1 MFCKNCGTQLEA
13 NAGFCS
19 NCGSAVEK
27 EEQVNVQTSVD
38 SSVDSTQTVNTT
50 VDSGAS
56 FAQPVNT
63 TVDSNVGGSSNQNRT
78 NNNLKNALI
87 ILLVCLIL
95 GGGAALAYF
104 TLFGKD
110 DAKVIE
116 SAMNNMVD
124 VDSMSFNMN
133 ADMQMEVEG
142 QTADVTI
149 GFDAD
154 IDIKNKLASM
164 NVLAK
169 ASGVSFEIPVYLDM
183 TSGSETIYIQNPTA
197 NQWAKMS
204 LSGLLGENLPITDTE
219 EENVK
224 FVIEDY
230 LKNDEFIEKIKNDD
244 KNIIQYRLHFTKEI
258 LEKMAEEEGS
268 SEFDMET
275 IKEAGL
281 EDGFDLDLYINKKE
295 NYITKISM
303 DLSGRTI
310 SDQKVNKFVMTFE
323 ITDLNK
329 VESIVIPSE
338 AKSAQ
343 ELDLS
348 SLMGGVTTPDVTIP
362 DVTVPDVTIPEDDTY
377 VEDYKLTD
385 YDYVISYN
393 LPAGYEASSVNDE
406 SFKIYRKD
414 GMRVIMSIDWDTKT
428 EFFEYVA
435 SEKESYV
442 TNGYTNVTLSE
453 IKELVHNDKTF
464 YYQVIEYTDKYGNN
478 NYEAYLC
485 YELDSEYVY
494 SVTYEDEDNVGS
506 VTETSMK
513 DFLDITV
520 TNVAVN

>member
-1 MFCKNCGTQLEA
+1 MFSKNCGTQLES
-13 NAGFCS
+13 NAVFCS
-19 NCGSAVEK
+19 NCGNAVEK
-27 EEQVNVQTSVD
+27 EEQIDVQTNVNSGVD
-38 SSVDSTQTVNTT
+38 FV
-50 VDSGAS
+50 
-56 FAQPVNT
+56 QPVNT
-63 TVDSNVGGSSNQNRT
+63 TSNLDGSSNQNRT
-78 NNNLKNALI
+78 NSNLKNALI
-87 ILLVCLIL
+87 ILLVCLVL

-124 VDSMSFNMN
+124 IDNMSLKLN
-133 ADMQMEVEG
+133 ADMQMEADG
-142 QTADVTI
+142 QAADVTI

-183 TSGSETIYIQNPTA
+183 TSGNEVLYMKNPAT
-197 NQWAKMS
+197 NEWAKIS
-204 LSGLLGENLPITDTE
+204 LSGLLGEGLSITDTK

-230 LKNDEFIEKIKNDD
+230 LRNDKFIEKIKNDD
-244 KNIIQYRLHFTKEI
+244 KNVIQYRLHFTKEI
-258 LEKMAEEEGS
+258 LEKMAEEESS

-281 EDGFDLDLYINKKE
+281 ADGFDLDLYINKKE
-295 NYITKISM
+295 NYITKLSI

-310 SDQKVNKFVMTFE
+310 SEQKVNKFIMSFE
-323 ITDLNK
+323 ITNLNK
-329 VESIVIPSE
+329 VENIVIPGE

-348 SLMGGVTTPDVTIP
+348 SLMGGTMTPDV
-362 DVTVPDVTIPEDDTY
+362 VVPDVEVPEADTY

-385 YDYVISYN
+385 YDYVVSYN
-393 LPAGYEASSVNDE
+393 LPAGYEASSVNSE
-406 SFKIYRKD
+406 SFKIYRKN
-414 GMRVIMSIDWDTKT
+414 GMRVIMSIDWDTKA
-428 EFFEYVA
+428 EFFEYVE
-435 SEKESYV
+435 SEKEGYV
-442 TNGYTNVTLSE
+442 SNGYTNVTLSE
-453 IKELVHNDKTF
+453 IKELVHNGKTF
-464 YYQVIEYTDKYGNN
+464 YYQIIQYTDKYGNN

-485 YELDSEYVY
+485 YELGSEYVY
-494 SVTYEDEDNVGS
+494 AVTYEDEDNVGS

-520 TNVAVN
+520 TNVAGN